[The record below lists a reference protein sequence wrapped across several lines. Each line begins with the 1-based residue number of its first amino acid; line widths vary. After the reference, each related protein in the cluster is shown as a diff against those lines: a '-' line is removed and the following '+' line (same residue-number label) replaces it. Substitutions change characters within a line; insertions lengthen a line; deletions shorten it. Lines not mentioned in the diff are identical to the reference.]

1 MRKDIPNFEGLYSA
15 DTDGNIYSYPNLT
28 HKKEKQLK
36 PRLRNNG
43 YVSVI
48 LRKDGKSINAT
59 IHRLIAKTFLD
70 VVEGMFVNHIN
81 GIRGDNRLVNLEMV
95 TRSRNS
101 LHGLFVN
108 CNGMAKL
115 THEQAE
121 NIKMRVK
128 MHERQIDLAKE
139 FNVFRQTINQIVH
152 GKGYRNSSIALE
164 YPKGE

>member
-15 DTDGNIYSYPNLT
+15 DTDGNIYAYPNST

-36 PRLRNNG
+36 PRLRKNG
-43 YVSVI
+43 YVYVI
-48 LRKDGKSINAT
+48 LRKDGKSIDGT

-70 VVEGMFVNHIN
+70 VVEGMCVNHIN
-81 GIRGDNRLVNLEMV
+81 GIRDDNRLVNLEMV
-95 TRSRNS
+95 TRSRNI
-101 LHGLFVN
+101 LHGIFVN
-108 CNGMAKL
+108 RNGMAKL

-128 MHERQIDLAKE
+128 MHETQADLARE
-139 FNVFRQTINQIVH
+139 FKVFNQTINQIVH

-164 YPKGE
+164 YHKGE